1 METNRV
7 VVVDNGS
14 YTIKAGFAGDDLPR
28 EVIRSVVGHPRRRGI
43 IGQPF
48 RGELIKENYYGT
60 EALSRRGL
68 LTLKRPIDSGKIV
81 NWEDMELIWET
92 VYSTLNVDPTE
103 NAFIHTES
111 PLTDRS
117 PQHRDKLA
125 QIHFE
130 TFGVPALFVG
140 VDAFL
145 SLYASGRQT
154 GVVVQSGHDMTYSV
168 PIFEGKIVKP
178 GCKILSIGGRDITDY
193 LMKISCE
200 RGYSFTTTAERAI
213 INECKEQFCFVSLDF
228 ESDMYKMSREPD
240 YLLAEYPVEGEE
252 GHPVLFQNERC
263 RSPEVLFQSCIMGTG
278 CHIHE
283 MVYSSIMKIE
293 QQRRNDMWKNIVL
306 AGGSTF
312 FELIEEQTAQPPFY
326 DKVHAMAEG
335 NTESATNNR
344 FCSLPSELVGVILN
358 YSQVKVRTE
367 LASLR
372 TRLHKDLLSLAPSN
386 TDINVIAPPTR
397 KISAWQGGS
406 KIGSHP
412 AFSQIVLT
420 KEQYDEVGPSA
431 INSCDVTKLLK

>member
-60 EALSRRGL
+60 EALSRRGI
-68 LTLKRPIDSGKIV
+68 LTHKYPIERGIIT
-81 NWEDMELIWET
+81 NWDEMELVWENI
-92 VYSTLNVDPTE
+92 YSTALSVDPKE
-103 NAFIHTES
+103 HAVIHTES
-111 PLTDRS
+111 THTDYS
-117 PQHRDKLA
+117 PQHRTKLI

-154 GVVVQSGHDMTYSV
+154 GVVVQSGYEMTCSI
-168 PIFEGKIVKP
+168 PIIEGKIF
-178 GCKILSIGGRDITDY
+178 GTHTLDIGGRDITDY
-193 LMKISCE
+193 MMTILTD
-200 RGYSFTTTAERAI
+200 RGYSFTSTTEGREI
-213 INECKEQFCFVSLDF
+213 VNKCKEKCCFVSLDF
-228 ESDMYKMSREPD
+228 ESDMYKASREPD
-240 YLLAEYPVEGEE
+240 YLLAEHQLEGNDSD
-252 GHPVLFQNERC
+252 PVLFQNERF
-263 RSPEVLFQSCIMGTG
+263 RSPEILFQPSFIGMESSG
-278 CHIHE
+278 IPE
-283 MVYSSIMKIE
+283 MVYNSIMKIE

-372 TRLHKDLLSLAPSN
+372 TRLHKDLLSFF
-386 TDINVIAPPTR
+386 
-397 KISAWQGGS
+397 
-406 KIGSHP
+406 P
-412 AFSQIVLT
+412 ATHILM
-420 KEQYDEVGPSA
+420 
-431 INSCDVTKLLK
+431 